1 MGGNFIFCT
10 VHDWVSF
17 LRSQIII
24 FLLHIQFLF
33 FLESLEGLTPP
44 LYRLV
49 SAVSKVSVETSEFK
63 IQLNCHMAGQL
74 HQHSCYIFPP
84 VFCCHLYNLRNSPV
98 YLDNI
103 SRLFPIRDS
112 EISMCVVHLILHSV
126 NPAVRSHWRS
136 LKSLKKHLWTGKL
149 GHILSQPVKSATLY
163 FFFFFLN
170 SKATPKHR

>member
-24 FLLHIQFLF
+24 FLLHIKFLF

-49 SAVSKVSVETSEFK
+49 SAVSKVSVETSEFR
-63 IQLNCHMAGQL
+63 IQLNCQMTAQL

-84 VFCCHLYNLRNSPV
+84 VFCRHLYNLWNSPA

-103 SRLFPIRDS
+103 SGLFPIRDS
-112 EISMCVVHLILHSV
+112 EISVCVMYLIFHSV
-126 NPAVRSHWRS
+126 NPAVLSHWRS
-136 LKSLKKHLWTGKL
+136 LKSLKKHLWTRKL
-149 GHILSQPVKSATLY
+149 RSYPISTSEISSSV
-163 FFFFFLN
+163 FFF
-170 SKATPKHR
+170 SS